1 MIRILFLSLLSTLV
15 LYAQQMQWE
24 QNIPRGN
31 DKPVVVLVEREGC
44 PWCQKMKTQTF
55 NDAMIIK
62 ELKDF
67 AVVKMDQA
75 RWNRLGFETVR
86 SVPSIFFLDNEKRVV
101 KKVVGFWEPLDFKS
115 DIVRVKAHLQ

>member
-1 MIRILFLSLLSTLV
+1 MRILSLMLLGTLFLS
-15 LYAQQMQWE
+15 AQQMQWE

-31 DKPVVVLVEREGC
+31 DMPVVVMVEREGC

-62 ELKDF
+62 ELEGF

-75 RWNRLGFETVR
+75 RWNRLGFETVQ
-86 SVPSIFFLDNEKRVV
+86 SVPTTFFLDHEKRVI
-101 KKVVGFWEPLDFKS
+101 KKVVGFWKAQDFKS
-115 DIVRVKAHLQ
+115 DITRVKTNLQ